1 MVVRG
6 IEIGFEQEEDEDEVD
21 PLDGGGALEG
31 TEKDREIG
39 DDRIGADD
47 EGSENERGEGERE
60 MVGWGSICRDPPGVP
75 GVKLGGSRC
84 EDEENDVTGVM
95 GHDDVD
101 AVLKVLVLAIGLA
114 NGVDDD
120 DSIVNRPLVTVVVG
134 GVPETDPEAMDG
146 ASEFSIEVDDD
157 DDEEEEEDDDVEAVD
172 PEVDPFSG
180 STPC

>member
-1 MVVRG
+1 M
-6 IEIGFEQEEDEDEVD
+6 Q
-21 PLDGGGALEG
+21 G
-31 TEKDREIG
+31 TEKDREESDG
-39 DDRIGADD
+39 RAGTED

-60 MVGWGSICRDPPGVP
+60 TAGWTIVRDPPGAP

-84 EDEENDVTGVM
+84 EDEENDVTGAKE
-95 GHDDVD
+95 HDDVD
-101 AVLKVLVLAIGLA
+101 AVLKVLVLTIGFA

-134 GVPETDPEAMDG
+134 GVPEIDPEAIDG

-157 DDEEEEEDDDVEAVD
+157 DDEEEEVDDVETVD

-180 STPC
+180 FPCWLLTIVDEITADDSVLGRFC